1 MSGTSADTTRW
12 EPLQRWS
19 PTLFLVGG
27 LLVLG
32 SLVNNSL
39 IRFAG
44 MSLPE
49 TLGIGLTLAGFVAA
63 LVGVTGFYPELSDQT
78 PLLARA
84 SLAVVVGAGVGL
96 VTLLVWAVAMVSF
109 SAPEPSPVIA
119 LPTLLLM
126 LAAYCL
132 FGVAI
137 LRTTAYPRSVGLM
150 LLALV
155 GVFIVVFLRSI
166 IVGGEPSD
174 LFTVVSEMA
183 ESALLLGI
191 GALLRA
197 RPARAR
203 HEEPSPT

>member
-1 MSGTSADTTRW
+1 MTDGEGVLDRVGA
-12 EPLQRWS
+12 WS

-32 SLVNNSL
+32 SLVNNIL

-63 LVGVTGFYPELSDQT
+63 LVGVAGLYPELSNRT
-78 PLLARA
+78 PRLAGT
-84 SLAVVVGAGVGL
+84 SLAAVLGAGAGL
-96 VTLLVWAVAMVSF
+96 IILLGWALVMVLF
-109 SAPEPSPVIA
+109 SVPEPSPVIA

-126 LAAYCL
+126 LTAYCL
-132 FGVAI
+132 FGVAV
-137 LRTTAYPRSVGLM
+137 LQTTAYPRSIGLM

-155 GVFIVVFLRSI
+155 GVFIIVFLRSI
-166 IVGGEPSD
+166 VIGGDPSD

-183 ESALLLGI
+183 ESGLLLGI
-191 GALLRA
+191 GARLRA
-197 RPARAR
+197 RPGRAK
-203 HEEPSPT
+203 HKEPSPA